1 MATPKKKTKITRKKI
16 KVIGTQEYINKYTGE
31 ISSMQ
36 VVSIEE
42 KDANF
47 HKIWLGHIIQSIDII
62 GNQKTKLAFWLI
74 EQMDKEN
81 KVCMTLRQMSE
92 KTGISLET
100 VRLTI
105 KALVDSNF
113 LVKHNLG
120 VYKINPEVIFTGGKN
135 DRMNVLLSYQN
146 LKTQ

>member
-16 KVIGTQEYINKYTGE
+16 KVIGTQEYINKDTGE

-92 KTGISLET
+92 KQG
-100 VRLTI
+100 
-105 KALVDSNF
+105 
-113 LVKHNLG
+113 
-120 VYKINPEVIFTGGKN
+120 
-135 DRMNVLLSYQN
+135 
-146 LKTQ
+146 